1 MGVQYVREDRGE
13 ETEFVTI
20 SYYWES
26 IEAMSRF
33 AGVDETRIHHL
44 DRDREFPIELP
55 SASGPRNSHGN
66 TGGAKS
72 KRRRNS
78 HAHQHHPASPRA
90 PRDA

>member
-44 DRDREFPIELP
+44 DRDRRSRSNCRARP
-55 SASGPRNSHGN
+55 GPRNPRVARQH
-66 TGGAKS
+66 
-72 KRRRNS
+72 RRR
-78 HAHQHHPASPRA
+78 QIQTKEK
-90 PRDA
+90 